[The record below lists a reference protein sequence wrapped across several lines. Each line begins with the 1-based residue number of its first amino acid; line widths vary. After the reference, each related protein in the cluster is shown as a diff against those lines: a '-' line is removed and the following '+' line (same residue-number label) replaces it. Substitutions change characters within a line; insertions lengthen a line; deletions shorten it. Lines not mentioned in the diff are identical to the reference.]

1 MYLSS
6 KNNEPYIAI
15 ILILAIIFFAIMV
28 AFGAIML
35 KGLRSN
41 AWNSPASSEPNP
53 NNIITPQEAKPSDK
67 PNTAVESEQH
77 TTDESASS
85 ATLDAKTEEAMNLI
99 EEQVSQIRLLSV
111 KDAIPRKVLSPDELR
126 AYVEEE
132 LLEDLEDEDA
142 QEDVRRFALL
152 GLFPPDLEMRQLLED
167 LYSEQIAGFY
177 KIEEREMVV
186 VAGGDFGISER
197 LTYAH
202 EYVHAL
208 QYANYDFEN
217 DLGYSEEACETDS
230 ERCAAIQALI
240 EGDANFTQLKW
251 FETHATHKDI
261 LEFLTNVE
269 SYESPVLDSAPPY
282 LSASLMFPYNVGT
295 TFVEHLFD
303 MGGYD
308 AIHQAYT
315 TTPPVS
321 TEQVMFPERYPDDI
335 PLEINLPDLSLS
347 LGSGWDIDQEGV
359 VGAWDIYMMLS
370 QGYEERFQ
378 IDAEEALFAA
388 EGWGGDSYAFLSH
401 ENDDERL
408 FVMKTV
414 WDSEKDSLEAWEAFS
429 KWLDLR
435 FGTADGIGIYSNEEV
450 FARVFKT
457 GNNGFILIISEGLES
472 LNRVYDFLNE

>member
-15 ILILAIIFFAIMV
+15 ILILAIVFFAIMV
-28 AFGAIML
+28 AFGAILL

-41 AWNSPASSEPNP
+41 AWVNPPAVELEPEAIAP
-53 NNIITPQEAKPSDK
+53 PQEPQPADIPV
-67 PNTAVESEQH
+67 TAEETEQVDNEEV
-77 TTDESASS
+77 TPS
-85 ATLDAKTEEAMNLI
+85 ATLDPKTEVAMNLI
-99 EEQVSQIRLLSV
+99 EEQVSQIRLLTV
-111 KDAIPRKVLSPDELR
+111 EDAIPRKVFSPEELR

-132 LLEDLEDEDA
+132 MLEDLEDEDA
-142 QEDVRRFALL
+142 QEDVRRLALL
-152 GLFPPDLEMRQLLED
+152 GLFPPDLDMRQLLED

-186 VAGGDFGISER
+186 VAGEDFGISER

-217 DLGYSEEACETDS
+217 DLGYSEEACKKDS

-240 EGDANFTQLKW
+240 EGDANFTQIKW
-251 FETHATHKDI
+251 FETHATRNDI
-261 LEFLTNVE
+261 LELLAGLE

-282 LSASLMFPYNVGT
+282 LSASMMFPYNEGT
-295 TFVEHLFD
+295 VFVEHLFE

-321 TEQVMFPERYPDDI
+321 TEQIMFPERYPDDI
-335 PLEINLPDLSLS
+335 PLEINLPDLSAA
-347 LGSGWDIDQEGV
+347 LGDGWEIDQEGV
-359 VGAWDIYMMLS
+359 IGAWDSYMMLT
-370 QGYEERFQ
+370 QGYKERFQ
-378 IDAEEALFAA
+378 INAEKALAVA

-401 ENDDERL
+401 ENDDEHL
-408 FVMKTV
+408 FVMKTI
-414 WDSEKDSLEAWEAFS
+414 WDSEQDSEEAWEAFS
-429 KWLDLR
+429 KLLALR
-435 FGTADGIGIYSNEEV
+435 FGRAKNNGIYNQEETY
-450 FARVFKT
+450 ARIFKT
-457 GNNGFILIISEGLES
+457 GNNGFVLIISEGLES
-472 LNRVYDFLNE
+472 LNRVYDYLNE